1 MAPNM
6 SLLEDLVV
14 VAFALL
20 IALPSLYFAFLAAI
34 TLLPRPLP
42 PPGQAAAAPVRFA
55 ILVPAHD
62 EELVIARTA
71 AALMRLDYPREL
83 FSVHVVADNCADA
96 TAAVARTTGACVH
109 ERDDPRI
116 RGKGAALNW
125 LLDQLVI
132 EVPDVDAFVVMD
144 ADSELSPDFL
154 SVMAR
159 YIRSGAQVIQAL
171 NLVQV
176 SDDRP
181 LIRIRELAFH
191 LTCHLRPLAYAILGA
206 SCGLYGNG
214 MCFSMALG
222 RGLRWNEATVAE
234 DGEFFLR
241 LVREG
246 HHVALAE
253 GATVRSVM
261 PATFRN
267 ARSQAVR
274 WERGRFD
281 HFLLCAGLAW
291 TGVRRRDLNRLAA
304 GLGPLFPPFTVLA
317 AAAILMIPV
326 ALVIG
331 STPLTVLAV
340 GALVCLFCYVL
351 RGAALGKLTARTM
364 LRILLWAPPYTLWKL
379 WIFGLA
385 AFGVGRGQWSRT
397 TRTA

>member
-1 MAPNM
+1 MIM
-6 SLLEDLVV
+6 LEGLLVL
-14 VAFALL
+14 AFALF
-20 IALPSLYFAFLAAI
+20 IALPSLYYAFLAAI
-34 TLLPRPLP
+34 TLLPRPRP
-42 PPGQAAAAPVRFA
+42 PNADLGGVPVRFA
-55 ILVPAHD
+55 VLIPAHD
-62 EELVIARTA
+62 EELVIARTI
-71 AALMRLDYPREL
+71 AALLRLDYPRQL
-83 FSVHVVADNCADA
+83 FSVHLVADNCTDA
-96 TAAVARTTGACVH
+96 TAAAARGAGACVH
-109 ERDDPRI
+109 ERDDPHS

-125 LLDQLVI
+125 LLEKVAS
-132 EVPDVDAFVVMD
+132 EAPDIDAFVVMD

-154 SVMAR
+154 LVMAR
-159 YIRSGAQVIQAL
+159 HLRSGAQAIQAL

-214 MCFSMALG
+214 MCFSTALG
-222 RGLRWNEATVAE
+222 LGLRWNEGTVAE

-241 LVREG
+241 LVRDG

-261 PATFRN
+261 PATFQN

-291 TGVRRRDLNRLAA
+291 TGVRRRDLNRVAA

-317 AAAILMIPV
+317 AAAILMLPI
-326 ALVIG
+326 ALFIG
-331 STPLTVLAV
+331 SAALAFLAI
-340 GALVCLFCYVL
+340 GSLVCLLFYVL
-351 RGAALGKLTARTM
+351 RGAVLGRLTARTV

-379 WIFGLA
+379 WIFALA
-385 AFGVGRGQWSRT
+385 AFGVGRGHWSRT
-397 TRTA
+397 TRAV